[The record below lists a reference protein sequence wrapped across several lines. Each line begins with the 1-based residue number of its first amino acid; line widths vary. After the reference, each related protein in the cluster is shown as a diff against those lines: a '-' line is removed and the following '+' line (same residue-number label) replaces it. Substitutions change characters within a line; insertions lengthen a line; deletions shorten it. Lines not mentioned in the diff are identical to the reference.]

1 MRDEQLMDIALAH
14 AARAIGNTSPNP
26 MVGAVVAPTGGD
38 PVPIATGHH
47 ERAGGPHAEAV
58 ALERAGAA
66 ARGATL
72 YVTLEPCA
80 HHGRTPPCT
89 DAILRAGI
97 ERVVVA
103 TLDEGPRAGGGAE
116 QLRAAGV
123 RVDVGVREPQARH
136 LNKMYFHQRRTS
148 RPFVTLKMAQS
159 ADAAVATRAGERYRL
174 TGSVAAE
181 HVRQLRYEHDAVM
194 IGVGTAIVDNPHLT
208 VRPYKKRA
216 MPYVRVIVD
225 AAARLPLASP
235 LVAEQAQA
243 TTIVATTARAPAERT
258 GALRAAGVEV
268 LELPQAADG
277 RIDLHALLER
287 LGTRGM
293 LGVLCEGGPTLATAL
308 LDADLVGELHL
319 LVAPV
324 LLGSAERAPTFHRLA
339 TPRSFQIE
347 TVDAL
352 GEDVLIVMRR

>member
-1 MRDEQLMDIALAH
+1 MRDEELMDIALAH
-14 AARAIGNTSPNP
+14 AARASGNTSPNP

-47 ERAGGPHAEAV
+47 ERAGAPHAEAV
-58 ALERAGAA
+58 ALERAGTA

-89 DAILRAGI
+89 DAIVRAGI
-97 ERVVVA
+97 ARVVLA
-103 TLDEGPRAGGGAE
+103 TLDEDPHAGGAE

-123 RVDVGVREPQARH
+123 HVDVGIREPQARQ
-136 LNKMYFHQRRTS
+136 LNRMYFHQRRTS

-159 ADAAVATRAGERYRL
+159 ADAAVAPRPGERYQL

-181 HVRQLRYEHDAVM
+181 HVRQLRFEHDAVM
-194 IGVGTAIVDNPHLT
+194 IGVGTAIADNPQLT
-208 VRPYKKRA
+208 VRPFKERA
-216 MPYVRVIVD
+216 VPYVRVVID
-225 AAARLPLASP
+225 AEARLPLASA

-258 GALRAAGVEV
+258 GALREAGVEV

-277 RIDLHALLER
+277 CVDLHALLER
-287 LGTRGM
+287 LGARGM
-293 LGVLCEGGPTLATAL
+293 LGVLCEGGPTLAAAL
-308 LDADLVGELHL
+308 LDTDLVDEMHL
-319 LVAPV
+319 LIAPV
-324 LLGSAERAPTFHRLA
+324 ILGTAERAPTFYHLA
-339 TPRSFQIE
+339 TSRSFQIE